1 MSEQDPN
8 EQPAPNPPASE
19 DPSKSERERRS
30 RPRTLTSEQRRLLGK
45 PRPLHERVE
54 AGKENINETAPADEP
69 AEPAARQYETREP
82 QKPGTG
88 EHAARES
95 AEPESA
101 SEQPGRLP
109 RVAVRKADSK
119 SSRPAETQRAA
130 LIISAIVVLFL
141 AFYVGKKFDYWRY
154 LWMTRNKPRLSE
166 KVPDKYPGV
175 PASELVEQALAS
187 EHAGRLT
194 DAAERLI
201 AAKHKDLRYRGILF
215 RVGKLAYDNGN
226 FDTADR
232 LLERAIAFGEN
243 IDVANYLRGV
253 IATRRGNLP
262 TAERFFQAAV
272 TTEPFVADYYYYWA
286 EALRLGHHYRDAIA
300 RYEQAA
306 RRARDDQDLT
316 VCQFKVRMARLEGGE
331 SAKLKD
337 EIEAKGSTGPLPLDW
352 LLTEAA
358 VAIRERRFDDAV
370 RSVIAARASSFHT
383 ENGGG
388 IFVSCKDD
396 ALFQDAC
403 KKYAELADAF
413 EVKATSPSLV
423 R

>member
-30 RPRTLTSEQRRLLGK
+30 RPRTLTAEQRRLLGK
-45 PRPLHERVE
+45 PRPVHERVE
-54 AGKENINETAPADEP
+54 AEKEIINEPGPANAP
-69 AEPAARQYETREP
+69 AEPAARQYETREA
-82 QKPGTG
+82 QKPGAG
-88 EHAARES
+88 EHSARES
-95 AEPESA
+95 AESKPA
-101 SEQPGRLP
+101 SEEQARVP
-109 RVAVRKADSK
+109 RVAVSKPDRK
-119 SSRPAETQRAA
+119 SSRAIGMRHVA
-130 LIISAIVVLFL
+130 LIIGAIATLCL
-141 AFYVGKKFDYWRY
+141 AFYAGKKFDYWRY
-154 LWMTRNKPRLSE
+154 LWMARNKAKLME

-175 PASELVEQALAS
+175 AADELVEQALVS
-187 EHAGRLT
+187 EHAGRFT

-232 LLERAIAFGEN
+232 LLERALAFGEN
-243 IDVANYLRGV
+243 VDTANYLRGV

-262 TAERFFQAAV
+262 AAERFFQAAV
-272 TTEPFVADYYYYWA
+272 TAEPFVADYYYYWA

-331 SAKLKD
+331 DAKLKD

-352 LLTEAA
+352 LLTDAA

-370 RSVIAARASSFHT
+370 RSVIAARAASFHT

-388 IFVSCKDD
+388 IFLSCKDD

-403 KKYAELADAF
+403 KKYSELADAF
-413 EVKATSPSLV
+413 EVKATRP
-423 R
+423 